1 MKKKLLRNLGLK
13 LLSVMIA
20 VVLWFVVVMTNN
32 PKDTKTFYD
41 VPVKLVNVEL
51 LAKEGKVYEVLD
63 GTDLVRVTVEMP
75 RNRMGELTKEDI
87 VAEADVSKLTEIN
100 TVPITCSVINPDLNI
115 SDIKCSR
122 DAVRLSV
129 EEEAKKWLNVQA
141 IPLGNVGDGYVVDSI
156 DKSPTRI
163 QIVGPKSAVD
173 KVSSVVAEVDVTNA
187 ISNVTVNVEP
197 LFYDA
202 EGNLLHLPSVTKN
215 EDNIHVEVKV
225 LATKEVPLELSY
237 MGQPAEGYLVTGR
250 IDIDPPTVL
259 VAGTLNSLVGVNKIT
274 IPAEEIDITGATED
288 YTTSVSIRKH
298 LPDNLKLVEV
308 EGSNGRAN
316 VTVGIEPEAERTLT
330 IAERNISI
338 ESLPEGFEADFEQEA
353 GPYRL
358 TISGLNSDI
367 SGIDQGAVR
376 GTVNVA
382 AWMESENMSQLAA
395 GTYRLP
401 VSFEFPEEIRMENE
415 LFVRLTIVEV
425 EEE

>member
-1 MKKKLLRNLGLK
+1 MKKKLLNNLGLK
-13 LLSVMIA
+13 LLSVMMA

-51 LAKEGKVYEVLD
+51 LEKEGKVYEVLD

-75 RNRMGELTKEDI
+75 RNRMSELTKEDI

-100 TVPITCSVINPDLNI
+100 TVPITCFVINPELNI
-115 SDIKCSR
+115 SDIKCNR

-129 EEEAKKWLNVQA
+129 EEEATKWLNVQCT
-141 IPLGNVGDGYVVDSI
+141 PQGSVGEGYVVDGV

-163 QIVGPKSAVD
+163 KIVGPKSAVD

-197 LFYDA
+197 QFYDA
-202 EGNLLHLPSVTKN
+202 EGNLLELPNVTRN
-215 EDNIHVEVKV
+215 EDTIHVEVKV
-225 LATKEVPLELSY
+225 LATREVPLELSY
-237 MGQPAEGYLVTGR
+237 VGEPGEGYLVTGR
-250 IDIDPPTVL
+250 IEANPPTVM
-259 VAGTLNSLVGVNKIT
+259 VAGTLNALVGVSKIV

-288 YTTSVSIRKH
+288 YSASVSIRKY
-298 LPDNLKLVEV
+298 LPDNVKLVEV
-308 EGSNGRAN
+308 EGMNGRAN
-316 VTVGIEPEAERTLT
+316 VTVGIEPREERTLT
-330 IAERNISI
+330 ISQRNISI
-338 ESLPEGFEADFEQEA
+338 QSLPEGFEADFDQEA
-353 GPYRL
+353 GAHRL
-358 TISGLNSDI
+358 IISGLSADV
-367 SGIDQGAVR
+367 SGIDQATVR
-376 GTVNVA
+376 GTVDVA

-401 VSFEFPEEIRMENE
+401 VSFEFPAGIRIENE
-415 LFVRLTIVEV
+415 LFVRLTITEG